1 MTGLKKNQ
9 DFKHDRRQL
18 IESYNKDVCIRR
30 QCELLGISR
39 SSYYYHPQS
48 ESEENLS
55 IMLEIDKQY
64 LSTPFYG
71 VRRIWAHLRSLKIR
85 INIKRVRRLLRLM
98 GLEAIY
104 CKPKTSVADKE
115 HKKYPY
121 LLKDLPITHVNQ
133 VWSSDITYIP
143 MEKGFMYLTAVI
155 DWHSRYVLSW
165 ELSNTLDGSFCINAL
180 KNSLHCSKPEIFNT
194 DQGSQFT
201 CNEFIKVLSDENI
214 NISMDGRGRALDN
227 IFIERLWRTVKYEY
241 IYLHSQKDG
250 IELYKGL
257 EKYFDFY
264 NNRRLHQGLGYKT
277 PADVYFGRIN

>member
-9 DFKHDRRQL
+9 DFKHDKRQL
-18 IESYNKDVCIRR
+18 VEASNKDVYISR

-39 SSYYYHPQS
+39 SSYYYHPKS

-55 IMLEIDKQY
+55 IMREIDKQY
-64 LSTPFYG
+64 LATPFYG
-71 VRRIWAHLRSLKIR
+71 VRKIWAHLRSLKIR
-85 INIKRVRRLLRLM
+85 INIKRVRRLMRLM

-121 LLKDLPITHVNQ
+121 LLKDLTIAHINH
-133 VWSSDITYIP
+133 VWSIDITYIP

-155 DWHSRYVLSW
+155 DWYSRYVLSW
-165 ELSNTLDGSFCINAL
+165 ELSNTLDGAFCINAL
-180 KNSLHCSKPEIFNT
+180 KDSLRFSKPEIFNT

-214 NISMDGRGRALDN
+214 KISMDGRGRALDN

-264 NNRRLHQGLGYKT
+264 NNQRLHQGLGYKT